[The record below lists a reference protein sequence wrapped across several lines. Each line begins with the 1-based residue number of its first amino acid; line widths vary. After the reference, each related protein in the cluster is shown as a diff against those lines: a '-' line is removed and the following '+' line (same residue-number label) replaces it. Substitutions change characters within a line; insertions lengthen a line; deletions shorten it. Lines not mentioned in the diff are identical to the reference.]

1 MVRCGS
7 LYDQMHLS
15 QKIKDNKTG
24 MTCEE
29 QLLAIYEQVRHLTAR
44 KDEVYQALLH
54 EMEKQQIVGKKQP
67 FPFLKNKDIH
77 AVVVLEKKGYEKL
90 GIVPCNMEV
99 FPRMVKIPGY
109 ENRYMLVEQ
118 MVKRRKKLCPIKL
131 EYSRLMDD
139 AVLNRLGKYLG
150 LKKKQMFH
158 SEAPLDFSL
167 TLAV

>member
-44 KDEVYQALLH
+44 KDEAYQALLH
-54 EMEKQQIVGKKQP
+54 EMEKQQIEICNYADMAQEDIRFLDTYFAEEVHPLLSPQIVGKKQP

-77 AVVVLEKKGYEKL
+77 AVVVLEKK
-90 GIVPCNMEV
+90 
-99 FPRMVKIPGY
+99 R
-109 ENRYMLVEQ
+109 
-118 MVKRRKKLCPIKL
+118 
-131 EYSRLMDD
+131 
-139 AVLNRLGKYLG
+139 
-150 LKKKQMFH
+150 
-158 SEAPLDFSL
+158 
-167 TLAV
+167 T

>member
-29 QLLAIYEQVRHLTAR
+29 QLLAIRFLDTYFAE
-44 KDEVYQALLH
+44 EVHPLLSP
-54 EMEKQQIVGKKQP
+54 QIVGKKQP

-77 AVVVLEKKGYEKL
+77 AVVVLEKKGHEKL

-99 FPRMVKIPGY
+99 FPRMVKIPGH
-109 ENRYMLVEQ
+109 ENRYMLMEQ

-139 AVLNRLGKYLG
+139 AVLNRLGKYMG

-167 TLAV
+167 NLAL

>member
-29 QLLAIYEQVRHLTAR
+29 QLLAIRFLDTYFAE
-44 KDEVYQALLH
+44 EVYPLLSP
-54 EMEKQQIVGKKQP
+54 QIVGKKQP

-77 AVVVLEKKGYEKL
+77 AVVVLEKKGHEKL

-99 FPRMVKIPGY
+99 FPRMVKILGY
-109 ENRYMLVEQ
+109 ENRYMLMEQ

-167 TLAV
+167 TLAL